1 MLVYSALVLWGPTIP
16 AAAAAAASS
25 PSVLAAAAASA
36 EEDVMLQMRPPQF
49 ISGAVALTDFE
60 SVGFVIYMT
69 SVFASFL
76 WLQHFV
82 RTRREEQVAREE
94 ERWRA
99 SSVGPVVV

>member
-1 MLVYSALVLWGPTIP
+1 
-16 AAAAAAASS
+16 
-25 PSVLAAAAASA
+25 
-36 EEDVMLQMRPPQF
+36 MLQMRPPQF